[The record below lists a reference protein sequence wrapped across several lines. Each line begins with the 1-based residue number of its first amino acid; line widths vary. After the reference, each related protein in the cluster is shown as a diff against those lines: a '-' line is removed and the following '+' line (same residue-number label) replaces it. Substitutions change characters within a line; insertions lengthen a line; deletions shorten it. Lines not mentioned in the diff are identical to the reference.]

1 MVNRGSPL
9 LPLGY
14 ALQAPPDI
22 FLDLGFSAFGD
33 PDRPENNNK
42 MTSSQIIIALS
53 ILLGLSVLGGIAFA
67 LQKGRAKRRIEIINQ
82 ELLEASRDASV
93 GRRVTVP
100 NDPATAQLAHTVNRL
115 FDALGERDEKIQ
127 GRDRLFRDFARTL
140 PEIVIIH
147 DEKILLANESAASL
161 IGLDASQ
168 LVGRE
173 IADLVK
179 PAYRALFRNTMA
191 KRMAGENVPQRLE
204 IQLIN
209 GNESGLWVEAQSSS
223 IEFHGKPAILT
234 VARDVSHRKSLE
246 VSLGRSKRQAQY
258 TLESIAEG
266 VITTDNDGRIDYMNV
281 AAESIIGANRDNAA
295 GHRIG
300 ELFTLVDDADRRPLG
315 DPVERCLAMRRR
327 VNMGRRAVLVSTDGE
342 QEHSVEISASPI
354 HGPGSSI
361 SGAVVVFHDVSEIRG
376 LTRQMSYQATHDPL
390 TGLINRREFERR
402 LDEGMDS
409 AHADEAVH
417 MLFYMDLDRFKAVN
431 DSCGHLAGD
440 NMLREVAG
448 LIKEQVRDSDFVG
461 RLGGDEFGAL
471 LIGCPIEKARQIATD
486 ICNAVADY
494 RFVWKDKIFNIGIS
508 IGLVEISQLSGSIQ
522 DVMSA
527 ADSACYVAKQEGRGK
542 VHVYSVRDEQ
552 VARERGDIQWL
563 RQLQSALHED
573 TFELAVQPIIAMS
586 GGVESGPS
594 VEVLIRL
601 PDSHGRIADTAE
613 FLRPAERYQLMPQI
627 DRWVIKATL
636 MAISANEIKISSGRS
651 CAINLS
657 GQTLGDESFLG
668 FVVDALDRTGVSP
681 STICFEVTEKAI
693 LSNVQH
699 AQRFIEVLHGIGCEF
714 SLDDFGSGLG
724 SFSSLKHLPI
734 DYLKIDGSY
743 THHLKSDQVNQEM
756 VVAMI
761 KLARTMQFRV
771 IAEQVEY
778 QEDFDWLRDSGVDF
792 AQGHFIEAPTP
803 LGSASTGT
811 FRALNPT

>member
-1 MVNRGSPL
+1 M
-9 LPLGY
+9 
-14 ALQAPPDI
+14 
-22 FLDLGFSAFGD
+22 
-33 PDRPENNNK
+33 
-42 MTSSQIIIALS
+42 SSLTIIILLS
-53 ILLGLSVLGGIAFA
+53 ILLLLAIATSLTLWLGKKHAS
-67 LQKGRAKRRIEIINQ
+67 RRIATFNKEM
-82 ELLEASRDASV
+82 LAASGDASV
-93 GRRVTVP
+93 GRRLTIP
-100 NDPATAQLAHTVNRL
+100 ENADSAQLAHTINRL

-127 GRDRLFRDFARTL
+127 SRDRLFTDFAKTL
-140 PEIVIIH
+140 PEIVIVH
-147 DEKILLANESAASL
+147 DEKILLANESAANL
-161 IGLDASQ
+161 IGLESIQ

-179 PAYRALFRNTMA
+179 PAYRALFRNTMR
-191 KRMAGENVPQRLE
+191 KRLAGENVPQRLE

-209 GNESGLWVEAQSSS
+209 GNEAGLWVEAQSSN
-223 IEFHGKPAILT
+223 IEFHGHLAILT
-234 VARDVSHRKSLE
+234 VARDISHRKSLE
-246 VSLGRSKRQAQY
+246 VSLNRSKRQAQY

-266 VITTDNDGRIDYMNV
+266 VITTDNDGRVDYMNLS
-281 AAESIIGANRDNAA
+281 AEALIGTNRDDAS

-327 VNMGRRAVLVSTDGE
+327 VNMGRRAVMVSTDGE
-342 QEHSVEISASPI
+342 QEHSVEITASPI
-354 HGPGSSI
+354 RGPGNSI
-361 SGAVVVFHDVSEIRG
+361 SGTVVVFHDVGEIRG
-376 LTRQMSYQATHDPL
+376 LTRKMSYQATHDPL
-390 TGLINRREFERR
+390 TGLINRREFERQ
-402 LDEGMDS
+402 LDESMDS
-409 AHADEAVH
+409 AHSEEAIH

-440 NMLREVAG
+440 NMLREIAS
-448 LIKEQVRDSDFVG
+448 LIREQVRDSDFVG

-471 LIGCPIEKARQIATD
+471 LVGCPIEKARQIATD

-508 IGLVEISQLSGSIQ
+508 IGLVEISHVSGSLQ
-522 DVMSA
+522 DVISA

-542 VHVYSVRDEQ
+542 VHVYSARDEAI
-552 VARERGDIQWL
+552 ARERGDIQWL
-563 RQLQSALHED
+563 RLLQTALHEGK
-573 TFELAVQPIIAMS
+573 FVLAVQPIIAMS

-601 PDSHGRIADTAE
+601 PDTSGRTANTAE

-627 DRWVIKATL
+627 DRWVVNAALT
-636 MAISANEIKISSGRS
+636 AVSNGEIKISSGRS

-668 FVVDALDRTGVSP
+668 YVVDTLDSTGVSP
-681 STICFEVTEKAI
+681 ASICFEVTERAI

-734 DYLKIDGSY
+734 DYLKIDGTY
-743 THHLKSDQVNQEM
+743 TRNLRSDQVNQEI
-756 VVAMI
+756 VAAMI

-771 IAEQVEY
+771 VAEQVEH
-778 QEDFDWLRDSGVDF
+778 QEDFDWLRDVGVDF
-792 AQGHFIEAPTP
+792 VQGHFIEAPTL
-803 LGSASTGT
+803 LGTVTTTGT
-811 FRALNPT
+811 FRILNP

>member
-1 MVNRGSPL
+1 M
-9 LPLGY
+9 
-14 ALQAPPDI
+14 
-22 FLDLGFSAFGD
+22 
-33 PDRPENNNK
+33 
-42 MTSSQIIIALS
+42 SSLTIIIALAAFS
-53 ILLGLSVLGGIAFA
+53 LLAVIVGVSLWFGNRRAARRMAIL
-67 LQKGRAKRRIEIINQ
+67 NQ
-82 ELLEASRDASV
+82 EMLEASRDASV
-93 GRRVTVP
+93 GRRLTI
-100 NDPATAQLAHTVNRL
+100 PADTDSAQLAGTINRL

-127 GRDRLFRDFARTL
+127 DRDQLFSDFARTL
-140 PEIVIIH
+140 PEIVIVH

-161 IGLDASQ
+161 IGLDSTQ
-168 LVGRE
+168 LIGRE
-173 IADLVK
+173 VADLVK
-179 PAYRALFRNTMA
+179 PAYRALFRNTMM
-191 KRMAGENVPQRLE
+191 KRLAGENAPDRLE

-209 GNESGLWVEAQSSS
+209 GNEAGLWVEAQSSN
-223 IEFHGKPAILT
+223 IEFHGHPAILT

-246 VSLGRSKRQAQY
+246 VSLSRSKRQAQY

-266 VITTDNDGRIDYMNV
+266 VITTDNDGHVDYMNQS
-281 AAESIIGANRDNAA
+281 AEALVGMNRDDAT
-295 GHRIG
+295 GHRIA

-327 VNMGRRAVLVSTDGE
+327 VNMGRRAVMVTADGE
-342 QEHSVEISASPI
+342 QEHSIEITASPI
-354 HGPGSSI
+354 RGPGNSI
-361 SGAVVVFHDVSEIRG
+361 SGSVVVFHDVGELRG
-376 LTRQMSYQATHDPL
+376 LTRKMSYQATHDPL

-402 LDEGMDS
+402 LDEAMDS
-409 AHADEAVH
+409 AHSEEAVH

-440 NMLREVAG
+440 NMLREVAS

-471 LIGCPIEKARQIATD
+471 LIGCPIDKARQIASD
-486 ICNAVADY
+486 ICNAIADY

-508 IGLVEISQLSGSIQ
+508 IGLVEISHVSGTLQ

-527 ADSACYVAKQEGRGK
+527 ADSACYVAKQQGK
-542 VHVYSVRDEQ
+542 GTVHVYSARDEAI
-552 VARERGDIQWL
+552 ARERGDIQWL

-573 TFELAVQPIIAMS
+573 KFELAVQPIIAMR

-601 PDSHGRIADTAE
+601 PDSQGRTANTAE

-627 DRWVIKATL
+627 DRWVVNAALT
-636 MAISANEIKISSGRS
+636 AVSSGEIKITSGRS

-668 FVVDALDRTGVSP
+668 FVVEALDHTGVAP
-681 STICFEVTEKAI
+681 SSICFEVTETAI

-734 DYLKIDGSY
+734 DYLKIDGAY
-743 THHLKSDQVNQEM
+743 TRNLQSDEVNQEM

-761 KLARTMQFRV
+761 KLARTMQFRIV
-771 IAEQVEY
+771 AEQVEH
-778 QEDFDWLRDSGVDF
+778 QEDFDWLRDVGVDF
-792 AQGHFIEAPTP
+792 VQGHFIEPPAP
-803 LGSASTGT
+803 LGTSTTGAY
-811 FRALNPT
+811 RIRNP